1 MIKNLLLAATTVFIL
16 TACMGE
22 AEPQEWTSFIYPDKT
37 NQKRSMESGIYPSL
51 KICQEA
57 SIAKLKTLDLQ
68 SRGDYRCGLDC
79 QYHEGMK
86 TQICK
91 QMKK

>member
-1 MIKNLLLAATTVFIL
+1 MIKNIFLAAATIFIL
-16 TACMGE
+16 AACYGE
-22 AEPQEWTSFIYPDKT
+22 KEPKQWTSFIYPDKQ
-37 NQKRSMESGIYPSL
+37 NHKRSMENGIYPSL
-51 KICQEA
+51 KICQDA
-57 SIAKLKTLDLQ
+57 SIAKLKTLNLE
-68 SRGDYRCGLDC
+68 SRGEYKCGLDC